1 MYPITW
7 MNNTTRKAVIGTVI
21 KRDSTIYIYSEAGS
35 ILCTKTGGEVIG
47 YTSSSFSIKKGNSI
61 YIFDSKG
68 SILST
73 IHSY

>member
-7 MNNTTRKAVIGTVI
+7 MNNTARKAEIGTVI
-21 KRDSTIYIYSEAGS
+21 KRNSTIYVYSEAGS

-73 IHSY
+73 IHC

>member
-1 MYPITW
+1 MYKTTW
-7 MNNTTRKAVIGTVI
+7 WNNTVSDAVIGTVI
-21 KRDSTIYIYSEAGS
+21 KRNSTIYVYSEAGS

-47 YTSSSFSIKKGNSI
+47 YTSSSFSIKKGNRI
-61 YIFDSKG
+61 YIFNSKG